1 MLLQYHKINND
12 DSDRIQLL
20 IIVAMEFI
28 LLVSEIVAIIVA
40 GINFTRY
47 QLHFN
52 LKCIFGYTVLAYYF
66 DIMARSVIMG
76 FEVGVLK
83 LEDEIIEEE
92 SQKWPWKLSNPYF
105 ILLFLCSIYRV
116 YFMCL
121 ICSLTLLLAVERYFA
136 TIWVASYESKK
147 YKSVSFLLVGTNIV
161 AGFIASMVFHY
172 ELLFNLISVVS
183 LGLFLNIVSIL
194 LFWTLHSLNKTNM
207 EVCQNRDIQQSY
219 TLSLRF
225 QLNENLKIMK
235 WLQNCILVVTVSNT
249 LLAGFLVVSNHAH
262 LKENYPVLV
271 KYCHSFLNFGIA
283 VYAQVAFCVCALA
296 DRNFRQYFLR
306 FEIIRIFLK
315 PFFGRIFPED
325 FKIKETLSTSE
336 ETNVYFSKL
345 SLQWDDTMM
354 KNVKGV
360 VKKRKKFLIC
370 F

>member
-1 MLLQYHKINND
+1 MFLLNKKSPI
-12 DSDRIQLL
+12 S
-20 IIVAMEFI
+20 
-28 LLVSEIVAIIVA
+28 
-40 GINFTRY
+40 
-47 QLHFN
+47 
-52 LKCIFGYTVLAYYF
+52 IF
-66 DIMARSVIMG
+66 S
-76 FEVGVLK
+76 
-83 LEDEIIEEE
+83 EDEIIEEE

>member
-20 IIVAMEFI
+20 IIDAMEFI
-28 LLVSEIVAIIVA
+28 LLISEIVAIIVA

-47 QLHFN
+47 QFHFN
-52 LKCIFGYTVLAYYF
+52 LKCIVGYTVLAYYF
-66 DIMARSVIMG
+66 DIMARSVIMS
-76 FEVGVLK
+76 FEVGILK
-83 LEDEIIEEE
+83 LELLFNMILAI
-92 SQKWPWKLSNPYF
+92 SLGLCLNIAS
-105 ILLFLCSIYRV
+105 ILLFL
-116 YFMCL
+116 
-121 ICSLTLLLAVERYFA
+121 
-136 TIWVASYESKK
+136 
-147 YKSVSFLLVGTNIV
+147 
-161 AGFIASMVFHY
+161 
-172 ELLFNLISVVS
+172 
-183 LGLFLNIVSIL
+183 
-194 LFWTLHSLNKTNM
+194 TLHSLNKTNM

-325 FKIKETLSTSE
+325 FKIKKTLSTSE

-360 VKKRKKFLIC
+360 VKKRKKFLI

>member
-20 IIVAMEFI
+20 IIDAMEFI
-28 LLVSEIVAIIVA
+28 LLISEIVAIIVA

-47 QLHFN
+47 QFHFN
-52 LKCIFGYTVLAYYF
+52 LKCIVGYTVLAYYF
-66 DIMARSVIMG
+66 DIMARSVIMS
-76 FEVGVLK
+76 FEVGILK
-83 LEDEIIEEE
+83 LELLFNMILAI
-92 SQKWPWKLSNPYF
+92 SLGLCLNIAS
-105 ILLFLCSIYRV
+105 ILLFL
-116 YFMCL
+116 
-121 ICSLTLLLAVERYFA
+121 
-136 TIWVASYESKK
+136 
-147 YKSVSFLLVGTNIV
+147 
-161 AGFIASMVFHY
+161 
-172 ELLFNLISVVS
+172 
-183 LGLFLNIVSIL
+183 
-194 LFWTLHSLNKTNM
+194 TLHSLNKTNM
-207 EVCQNRDIQQSY
+207 E
-219 TLSLRF
+219 
-225 QLNENLKIMK
+225 

-325 FKIKETLSTSE
+325 FKIKKTLSTSE

-360 VKKRKKFLIC
+360 VKKRKKFLI